1 MRPNELLQRLPH
13 TILPVTCLFL
23 HKFLLSSISLS
34 VSLLFSLCSPSPV
47 FHLTLLSSLPA
58 PFCLSPPP
66 LPFSDSLL
74 LMPLLLRPAPLLF
87 SHHHSLSL
95 PPSFPPSILPPADG
109 AWCDGDWL
117 RDSQMEETAGMCFS
131 GEKAARKD
139 GGPWR
144 DRRENG

>member
-1 MRPNELLQRLPH
+1 MSCYRGCRM
-13 TILPVTCLFL
+13 
-23 HKFLLSSISLS
+23 
-34 VSLLFSLCSPSPV
+34 
-47 FHLTLLSSLPA
+47 
-58 PFCLSPPP
+58 PFCLSPAFSSTNFFFHPSLYLFLFYSRYALLHPSSISPSSPLSQLTSLSVTPPP

-95 PPSFPPSILPPADG
+95 PPSPPSILPPADG

-131 GEKAARKD
+131 GEMAVRKD